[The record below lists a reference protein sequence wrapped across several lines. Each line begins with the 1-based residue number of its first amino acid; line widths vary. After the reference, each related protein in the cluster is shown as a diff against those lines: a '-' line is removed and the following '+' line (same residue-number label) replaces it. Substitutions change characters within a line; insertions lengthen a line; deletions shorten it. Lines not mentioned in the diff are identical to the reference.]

1 MTDAQSK
8 ASLADAVAWL
18 AACETLPPEVEAKA
32 RLLMLDTLGCLI
44 AAQREPGPA

>member
-18 AACETLPPEVEAKA
+18 AACETLPPEVESKA

-44 AAQREPGPA
+44 AAQRKPGPA